1 MMLVISEKN
10 LGDFIEKLKEKFEV
24 FSAQGGSASGGDV
37 LPFKKY
43 FFPPVQEIFT
53 TKATKVKPL
62 FHKGLTFVAG
72 KPPKKF
78 ILFGL
83 NLPQL
88 EALTQLDE
96 IMQKPNEDFFYFQK
110 RKQAVVMGCVDAEID
125 AMPGG
130 DIIFQKIGEGKYK
143 VWAENAKSKKII
155 KENKEFFTESEERPV
170 GKSVYLKTDTEG
182 NLTETELPD
191 WSQSMRKLLLDPEL
205 LANAVAWSHEHK
217 IWDELA
223 EKCLGC
229 GICTY
234 VCPLCHC
241 FSIEDRI
248 GLDDKCSRCRK
259 WDSCVLPSFSR
270 IAGGHSFRP
279 TLKERYYN
287 WFYHK
292 FVRAYREFGKSQC
305 VGCGAC
311 KRNCPAGINIQEVLK
326 TILEDYKKVMS
337 DV

>member
-1 MMLVISEKN
+1 MMLVISDKN
-10 LGDFIEKLKEKFEV
+10 LEVFIEKLKEKFD
-24 FSAQGGSASGGDV
+24 FFDIRNDK

-53 TKATKVKPL
+53 NNLEVRLPSGSRTSKFIQAT
-62 FHKGLTFVAG
+62 

-78 ILFGL
+78 VLFGL

-96 IMQKPNEDFFYFQK
+96 IMQKPNEDFFYFQN
-110 RKQAVVMGCVDAEID
+110 RKQSIVIGLVDAEID
-125 AMPGG
+125 AMPSG
-130 DIIFQKIGEGKYK
+130 DIIFQKIEEGKYK
-143 VWAENAKSKKII
+143 VWAENEKAKKIV
-155 KENKEFFTESEERPV
+155 KKYKEFFTEAISNQS
-170 GKSVYLKTDTEG
+170 SVDRQSN
-182 NLTETELPD
+182 NLSLNTNILTTNIPATQS
-191 WSQSMRKLLLDPEL
+191 WSQSMRKLLLDPEF
-205 LANAVAWSHEHK
+205 LANAVEWSNGHK

-229 GICTY
+229 GICAY

-279 TLKERYYN
+279 TIKERYYN

-292 FVRAYREFGKSQC
+292 FVRAYRESGKSQC

-311 KRNCPAGINIQEVLK
+311 KKNCPAGIDIQEILK
-326 TILEDYKKVMS
+326 TILEDYKKAMS

>member
-1 MMLVISEKN
+1 MLVINDKN
-10 LGDFIEKLKEKFEV
+10 LEVFIEKLKEKFD
-24 FSAQGGSASGGDV
+24 FFDIRNDK

-53 TKATKVKPL
+53 RNPL
-62 FHKGLTFVAG
+62 SKSKTSDLKTAKTPAKFV
-72 KPPKKF
+72 
-78 ILFGL
+78 LFGL

-96 IMQKPNEDFFYFQK
+96 IMQKPNEDFFYFQN
-110 RKQAVVMGCVDAEID
+110 RKQSIVIGLIDVEID

-143 VWAENAKSKKII
+143 VWAENAKSKQII
-155 KENKEFFTESEERPV
+155 KENKVFFEEIEDEEIESARSFELSE
-170 GKSVYLKTDTEG
+170 GAEWSKTMR
-182 NLTETELPD
+182 ELLAD
-191 WSQSMRKLLLDPEL
+191 SEN
-205 LANAVAWSHEHK
+205 LANAVAWSHGHK

-241 FSIEDRI
+241 FSIEDRV

-279 TLKERYYN
+279 TIKERYYN

-311 KRNCPAGINIQEVLK
+311 KKNCPAGIDIQEILK